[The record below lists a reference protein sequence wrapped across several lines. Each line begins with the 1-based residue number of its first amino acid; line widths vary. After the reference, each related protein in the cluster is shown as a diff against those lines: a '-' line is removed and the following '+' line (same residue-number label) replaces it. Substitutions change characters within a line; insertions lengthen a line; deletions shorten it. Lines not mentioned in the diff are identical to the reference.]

1 MYLICGTLGEMEAT
15 MAKTEMIRARV
26 EPGLKREAE
35 TLFSELGLTTT
46 EAITLFYKQV
56 TVHRGLP
63 FDVRLPNAET
73 IEALQQAQDGEG
85 LTEYRSLVNLRTRF
99 D

>member
-1 MYLICGTLGEMEAT
+1 

>member
-1 MYLICGTLGEMEAT
+1 
-15 MAKTEMIRARV
+15 MAKTGMIRARV
-26 EPGLKREAE
+26 EPDLKRQAE
-35 TLFSELGLTTT
+35 ELFSELGLSAT

-63 FDVRLPNAET
+63 FDVRMPNAET
-73 IEALQQAQDGEG
+73 IKALQQARDGEG
-85 LTEYRSLVNLRTRF
+85 LTEYASLEDLKARL

>member
-1 MYLICGTLGEMEAT
+1 
-15 MAKTEMIRARV
+15 MIRARV
-26 EPGLKREAE
+26 EPDLKRQAE
-35 TLFSELGLTTT
+35 ELFSELGLSVT

-63 FDVRLPNAET
+63 FDVRMPNAET
-73 IEALQQAQDGEG
+73 IEALQQARDGEG
-85 LTEYRSLVNLRTRF
+85 LTEYASLEDLKARL

>member
-1 MYLICGTLGEMEAT
+1 
-15 MAKTEMIRARV
+15 MAKTGMIRARV
-26 EPGLKREAE
+26 EPDLKHQAE
-35 TLFSELGLTTT
+35 ELFSELGLSVT

-63 FDVRLPNAET
+63 FDVRMPNVET
-73 IEALQQAQDGEG
+73 VEALQQARDGEG
-85 LTEYRSLVNLRTRF
+85 LTEHAGLKDLKAGF